1 MKISQGKYKFSP
13 MKASKIYIFTV
24 FYHVQVR
31 RFSFLP
37 RHLSTMSGMLVSVLV
52 LSGLIIKAVLL

>member
-13 MKASKIYIFTV
+13 KKASKIHIFIV

-31 RFSFLP
+31 RFSFLLS
-37 RHLSTMSGMLVSVLV
+37 HFSTMSGTSVSVLV